1 MNSFIIAL
9 LMFLSFATGYFT
21 YSSLDKWENYEDWK
35 NPARWVLFA
44 IGDIIAIILLS
55 HFINFSS

>member
-1 MNSFIIAL
+1 
-9 LMFLSFATGYFT
+9 MFLSFATGYFT